1 MAMAT
6 ASNCIKIYIC
16 ERAEL
21 LLSLDRPTGRM
32 AVASASCPFPAPG
45 PIQAAGLQ
53 PVILPC
59 HDCDKWRKMM
69 PATTGTTALSV
80 FVLLP
85 GSSAYIPA
93 GPLSCFSSPFPSSAR
108 LWYIFYVCKH
118 THTLIGGCVIS
129 GHIKCSLQ
137 FAAIIQPSL
146 FLLEMQPKIV
156 LLWLVCL
163 NEIEF
168 LVGSRQPIP
177 SDPIPSLG

>member
-93 GPLSCFSSPFPSSAR
+93 GPLSCFPSPFPSSAR

-118 THTLIGGCVIS
+118 THTHTHRRLCNFGTY
-129 GHIKCSLQ
+129 K
-137 FAAIIQPSL
+137 
-146 FLLEMQPKIV
+146 MQPAICRHHPAHSLPSGDAAKNCTS
-156 LLWLVCL
+156 LACL
-163 NEIEF
+163 
-168 LVGSRQPIP
+168 P
-177 SDPIPSLG
+177 